1 MGLAGLAR
9 AWASAFSK
17 AAALAGVLI
26 LVGTSPA
33 QAAVELQMIIRDGDG
48 EALLASFD
56 PATFAYQG
64 LTPLKSDSVAIA
76 FERFGATFYAPDGGL
91 WSILAN
97 NGGQANLVRLDPLTG
112 ENYGGVLLTS
122 DSVAIASERFG
133 ATFYAPDGGL
143 WSILANNGGQA
154 NLVRLD
160 PLTGEN
166 YGGVLL
172 TSDSVAIDFE
182 RLGAAYYAPDGGLW
196 VVLAVS
202 SGEASLI
209 RIDPLTGEN
218 LGGLPITVAGQVMN
232 ANQIGSVFY
241 TPQPDVPS
249 AVPEPATWAMLIL
262 GFGAAGVAVRSR
274 RYSVGC
280 QVRATLAA
288 A

>member
-97 NGGQANLVRLDPLTG
+97 NGGQANLVRLDPL
-112 ENYGGVLLTS
+112 S
-122 DSVAIASERFG
+122 
-133 ATFYAPDGGL
+133 
-143 WSILANNGGQA
+143 
-154 NLVRLD
+154 
-160 PLTGEN
+160 GEN